1 VITTLL
7 VTFIFLILR
16 FTVTLF
22 NFLSN
27 PKLPRIG
34 KYYEDKVSILI
45 PARNEAGDILTLLQ
59 SIAQQNY
66 QHYEV
71 IVLDDNSTD
80 NTFALCEEF
89 AQTHNILK

>member
-1 VITTLL
+1 MIIALL

-34 KYYEDKVSILI
+34 KHYQHKVSILI
-45 PARNEAGDILTLLQ
+45 PARNEQDDILNLLKQ
-59 SIAQQNY
+59 RPDIAQLNN
-66 QHYEV
+66 HYAGV
-71 IVLDDNSTD
+71 NWYRNHLDELKTVDSS
-80 NTFALCEEF
+80 
-89 AQTHNILK
+89 QTRTL